1 MIECLPSVC
10 ENQFLISK
18 EVVMKTTKNVC
29 TKISTMNTVHR
40 LLFVGFLLMALIL
53 TGCATGVGLTVQQP
67 DNTADIPTIQV
78 DESDQLQGTQ
88 VPEGTAADSNLATN
102 SPEVVALSFFQA
114 YMKANQAME
123 STLGNPEFDAQ
134 KYLSDDYLKQVAEI
148 QAGFEGPGFDPILQ
162 AQAIPPEP
170 IEVKEAQVDDGQATV
185 ILQFGRTVLEQPW
198 ERTISLEKIAGEWKI
213 VPDRLTSGSLDSEAT
228 VQAFYDWYLAYIGTG
243 EQFRNPLTDYAYR
256 TAPHLTMDMVQKV
269 DRMAEDGFGFDPFL
283 CAQDVPT
290 EIKLVASFYNGARP
304 TVVMGSNFPGHF
316 IIADLA
322 RTNFNTWLIRDITC
336 GTNPTGYVKAFYT
349 WALDYAVG
357 SGEMHNPLLEGAYQ
371 DSGFLNHSLITELDS
386 LVSSGESLM
395 ADPIFLAQ
403 DFPTIFNTEPCSE
416 ENCALVNMQYNDA
429 LIRQLRVDL
438 VRDNGVLRIAGV
450 SIPARLD
457 SPQPAQEVTGVDF
470 WVPFVDEVFGFAVSF
485 PAGWQVKTS
494 PVTDLH
500 SPEEYPVMRTSSFV
514 APIEGSQAVPFRVE
528 VMVGDEEIL
537 SYTFPIDEKVADT
550 ELNGYPAA
558 VYRSEPGLISYVF
571 RHPAKE
577 NVWVVFIDPV
587 TQFPG
592 REELAEAVDGVF
604 EAMLSTVSFSE

>member
-1 MIECLPSVC
+1 
-10 ENQFLISK
+10 
-18 EVVMKTTKNVC
+18 MKITKNVR
-29 TKISTMNTVHR
+29 TKILTMNTVHR
-40 LLFVGFLLMALIL
+40 LLFVGVLLMALIL
-53 TGCATGVGLTVQQP
+53 TGCAPGAGLTVQQP
-67 DNTADIPTIQV
+67 DNAADIPTTQV
-78 DESDQLQGTQ
+78 DESAQLQGTQ

-102 SPEVVALSFFQA
+102 PPEVVALSFFQA
-114 YMKANQAME
+114 YIKANQAME
-123 STLGNPEFDAQ
+123 STLENPEFDAQ

-170 IEVKEAQVDDGQATV
+170 IEVKEAQVDDSQATV
-185 ILQFGRTVLEQPW
+185 TLQFGRTVLEQPW
-198 ERTISLEKIAGEWKI
+198 ERIVSLEKFAGEWKI
-213 VPDRLTSGSLDSEAT
+213 VPDRVEGGALAPEAA
-228 VQAFYDWYLAYIGTG
+228 VQAFYDWYLAYIGEG
-243 EQFRNPLTDYAYR
+243 EQIRNPMVDRAYR
-256 TAPHLTMDMVQKV
+256 AAPYLAPGMVQKV
-269 DRMAEDGFGFDPFL
+269 DQMAEEGLIYDPFL
-283 CAQDVPT
+283 CTQDIPA
-290 EIKLVASFYNGARP
+290 EIEPEASFYNGTRP
-304 TVVMGSNFPGHF
+304 VVVMSSSCPGHYMV
-316 IIADLA
+316 ADLS
-322 RTNFNTWLIRDITC
+322 RVNFNQWAIQDITC
-336 GTNPTGYVKAFYT
+336 GNNPAGYVKAFYT
-349 WALDYAVG
+349 WALDYALG
-357 SGEMHNPLLEGAYQ
+357 SGEMHNPLVEGAYQ
-371 DSGFLNHSLITELDS
+371 GSGFLSQSLIAELDN
-386 LVSSGESLM
+386 LVSSGKPLM

-403 DFPTIFNTEPCSE
+403 DFPSSFSTEPCSE

-438 VRDNGVLRIAGV
+438 VQDNGALRIAGV

-457 SPQPAQEVTGVDF
+457 SPQPAQEVSGVDY
-470 WVPFVDEVFGFAVSF
+470 WAPFVDEPYGFALSF

-537 SYTFPIDEKVADT
+537 SYTFPADEKVADM

-577 NVWVVFIDPV
+577 NVWVVFVDPA

-592 REELAEAVDGVF
+592 REELSEAVGNAF
-604 EAMLSTVSFSE
+604 EVMLSTVTFGE

>member
-1 MIECLPSVC
+1 
-10 ENQFLISK
+10 
-18 EVVMKTTKNVC
+18 MKI
-29 TKISTMNTVHR
+29 TKIVCKNRLTMNPVHQ
-40 LLFVGFLLMALIL
+40 LLLVGVLLMALIL
-53 TGCATGVGLTVQQP
+53 SGCAPGAGLTVQQP
-67 DNTADIPTIQV
+67 ANAADIPTTQV
-78 DESDQLQGTQ
+78 DESAHIYETQ
-88 VPEGTAADSNLATN
+88 VPEGTSDEPNLATN

-114 YMKANQAME
+114 YIEANQAMGSALE
-123 STLGNPEFDAQ
+123 NPEFDAR

-170 IEVKEAQVDDGQATV
+170 IEVKEAQVDDSLATV
-185 ILQFGRTVLEQPW
+185 TLQFGRTVMEQPW

-213 VPDRLTSGSLDSEAT
+213 VPDRLTNDSLDSEAT

-256 TAPHLTMDMVQKV
+256 SAPHLTMRMIHKV
-269 DRMAEDGFGFDPFL
+269 DSMAEEGFFYDPFL
-283 CAQDVPT
+283 CAQDIPT

-316 IIADLA
+316 IVADLA
-322 RTNFNTWLIRDITC
+322 RTNFNTWAIQDITC
-336 GTNPTGYVKAFYT
+336 GTNPASYVKAFYT

-357 SGEMHNPLLEGAYQ
+357 NSEMHNPLMEGAYQ
-371 DSGFLNHSLITELDS
+371 DSGFLSQSLIAELDS
-386 LVSSGESLM
+386 LVSSGEPLM

-403 DFPTIFNTEPCSE
+403 DFPIAFNTEPCSE
-416 ENCALVNMQYNDA
+416 DNCALVNMQYSDS
-429 LIRQLRVDL
+429 LVRQLRVDM
-438 VRDNGVLRIAGV
+438 VRDNGALRISRV
-450 SIPARLD
+450 SNPARLD
-457 SPQPAQEVTGVDF
+457 SPQPAQEVNGVDF
-470 WVPFVDEVFGFAVSF
+470 WIPYLDEAFGFAMSF

-494 PVTDLH
+494 PITDLH

-514 APIEGSQAVPFRVE
+514 APFDGSPAVPFRVE

-537 SYTFPIDEKVADT
+537 SYTFPAEEKVADT
-550 ELNGYPAA
+550 EQNGYPAA

-592 REELAEAVDGVF
+592 REELAGAVDGVF